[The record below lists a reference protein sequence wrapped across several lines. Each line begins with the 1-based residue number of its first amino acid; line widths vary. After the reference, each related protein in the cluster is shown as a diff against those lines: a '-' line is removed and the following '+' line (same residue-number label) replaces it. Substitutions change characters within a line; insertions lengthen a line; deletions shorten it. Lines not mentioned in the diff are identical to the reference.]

1 MMTEQE
7 RVRAAQMLRTA
18 QEQLL
23 TPEYRERIKFFSTDT
38 FNRFQGYM
46 TAGFTEAQAMQLI
59 IHGVKP

>member
-1 MMTEQE
+1 MTDSD
-7 RVRAAQMLRTA
+7 RVKAAQMLRTA

-38 FNRFQGYM
+38 FNRFQGYVA
-46 TAGFTEAQAMQLI
+46 AGFTEAQAMQLI

>member
-1 MMTEQE
+1 MTDSD
-7 RVRAAQMLRTA
+7 RVKAAQMLRTA

-46 TAGFTEAQAMQLI
+46 AAGFTEAQAMQLI